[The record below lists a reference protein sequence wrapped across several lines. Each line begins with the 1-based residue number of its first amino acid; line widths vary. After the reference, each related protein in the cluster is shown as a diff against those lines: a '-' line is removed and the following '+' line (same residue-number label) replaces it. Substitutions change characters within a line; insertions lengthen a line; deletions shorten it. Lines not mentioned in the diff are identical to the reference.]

1 MLSLFKSQ
9 ICTKKSRKANL
20 LYQVLAASDLEKLLD
35 RSDLTWAKD
44 ANKAK
49 KGGVSKKQDAI
60 EGVFK
65 VCNLFIRREFV

>member
-1 MLSLFKSQ
+1 M
-9 ICTKKSRKANL
+9 
-20 LYQVLAASDLEKLLD
+20 YQVLAASDLEKLLD
-35 RSDLTWAKD
+35 RSDLTWTKD

-65 VCNLFIRREFV
+65 VCNLFIGDNLPNPRNANFDWGPFKWTQSW